1 MEDILRESKVTGDHA
16 PRRTKGIMKEALC
29 LKTELTEL
37 RGGTLTNLTP
47 YVARKPSGGLY

>member
-16 PRRTKGIMKEALC
+16 PHRTKGIMKEALC